1 MKVKNQKC
9 IRRLSYKSLW
19 ATRKR
24 NVIAIFAIALTTLLF
39 TSLFTILMSLNESYE
54 TYNFRQVGGYSDGTF
69 KELSEEQVEK
79 ISAHPGIRE
88 AGERIVCGFCTTG
101 VFGKVPAEVSYM
113 DKNCTK
119 WSYATPTTGREP
131 EKSNEIAMD
140 TVALKLLGV
149 TPELGAKVTIE
160 YQAGDKTNEGFQET
174 DTFILSGYWE
184 YDDLMP
190 VHYINVS
197 KDYVKSVEEKWV
209 ASGEK
214 AFRRDLNVMLPS
226 KLNLVIFTG
235 YLIIYNIFQISVTG
249 DIRFYGLLKT
259 IGTTPRQLKRMIRQQ
274 AFLLCVVG
282 IPAGLLL
289 GYGIG
294 AWLTPIVL
302 KGTTVVG
309 THVTIS
315 SSPVIFAGSA
325 IFAVI
330 TVFLSCTK
338 PGKMAA
344 KVSPVEATK
353 YTECVSVKKK
363 RRSSHGAKVYQMA
376 FANLGRNK
384 KKTVLVVISLALS
397 VTLLNVLC
405 SFVGGFDTE
414 KYISQRTCADFIVSS
429 TDYFRYNDAD
439 EYISEET
446 IAEIQ
451 ENTSETVSGS
461 GYMTD
466 MTTMVWM
473 DTEQY
478 KKMAVPYL
486 GEEELEEKVKYYEKR
501 GSEIKTPTILEGL
514 DEALFEKVTVLDGE
528 LDPLFDENIN
538 AIAIRVETDDYGN
551 VENIERYPKVGD
563 TLTMVYQN
571 MYEIDTRTGKPADSA
586 TTPEE
591 YVEIRE
597 EEPREVDYTV
607 CALVKVPYAMTF
619 RYSGSGYDTI
629 LPAERMKED
638 CGAELIRKFYLFD
651 TPDMEAENAA
661 ERYLAELTAGDT
673 SVLMYE
679 SKASIRSEFEQFQKM
694 FFLLGGVLCAIIGL
708 VGILNFFN
716 AIMTGILSRKR
727 EFAVLQSVGMTNRQ
741 LKQMLV
747 QEGLFYTAGS
757 VVVAFLLSLV
767 CGPLSGD
774 MMEKMFW
781 FCTYHFTILPVIAML
796 PVFAVLGCL
805 IPAVLYQ
812 AGSRQSIV
820 ERLREAE

>member
-1 MKVKNQKC
+1 M
-9 IRRLSYKSLW
+9 
-19 ATRKR
+19 
-24 NVIAIFAIALTTLLF
+24 
-39 TSLFTILMSLNESYE
+39 
-54 TYNFRQVGGYSDGTF
+54 
-69 KELSEEQVEK
+69 
-79 ISAHPGIRE
+79 
-88 AGERIVCGFCTTG
+88 
-101 VFGKVPAEVSYM
+101 
-113 DKNCTK
+113 
-119 WSYATPTTGREP
+119 
-131 EKSNEIAMD
+131 
-140 TVALKLLGV
+140 
-149 TPELGAKVTIE
+149 
-160 YQAGDKTNEGFQET
+160 
-174 DTFILSGYWE
+174 
-184 YDDLMP
+184 
-190 VHYINVS
+190 
-197 KDYVKSVEEKWV
+197 
-209 ASGEK
+209 
-214 AFRRDLNVMLPS
+214 
-226 KLNLVIFTG
+226 
-235 YLIIYNIFQISVTG
+235 
-249 DIRFYGLLKT
+249 
-259 IGTTPRQLKRMIRQQ
+259 
-274 AFLLCVVG
+274 CVVG
-282 IPAGLLL
+282 IPTGLLL

-528 LDPLFDENIN
+528 LDPLFDENTH
-538 AIAIRVETDDYGN
+538 AIAIRVHTDDYGN
-551 VENIERYPKVGD
+551 VENIERYPKIGD

-571 MYEIDTRTGKPADSA
+571 MYEIDTRTGEPADPA

-619 RYSGSGYDTI
+619 R
-629 LPAERMKED
+629 
-638 CGAELIRKFYLFD
+638 YLFD

-694 FFLLGGVLCAIIGL
+694 FFLLGGVLCAVIGL

-716 AIMTGILSRKR
+716 AIMTGILARKR

>member
-1 MKVKNQKC
+1 
-9 IRRLSYKSLW
+9 
-19 ATRKR
+19 
-24 NVIAIFAIALTTLLF
+24 
-39 TSLFTILMSLNESYE
+39 
-54 TYNFRQVGGYSDGTF
+54 
-69 KELSEEQVEK
+69 
-79 ISAHPGIRE
+79 
-88 AGERIVCGFCTTG
+88 
-101 VFGKVPAEVSYM
+101 
-113 DKNCTK
+113 
-119 WSYATPTTGREP
+119 
-131 EKSNEIAMD
+131 
-140 TVALKLLGV
+140 
-149 TPELGAKVTIE
+149 
-160 YQAGDKTNEGFQET
+160 
-174 DTFILSGYWE
+174 
-184 YDDLMP
+184 
-190 VHYINVS
+190 
-197 KDYVKSVEEKWV
+197 
-209 ASGEK
+209 
-214 AFRRDLNVMLPS
+214 
-226 KLNLVIFTG
+226 
-235 YLIIYNIFQISVTG
+235 
-249 DIRFYGLLKT
+249 
-259 IGTTPRQLKRMIRQQ
+259 
-274 AFLLCVVG
+274 
-282 IPAGLLL
+282 
-289 GYGIG
+289 
-294 AWLTPIVL
+294 
-302 KGTTVVG
+302 
-309 THVTIS
+309 
-315 SSPVIFAGSA
+315 
-325 IFAVI
+325 
-330 TVFLSCTK
+330 
-338 PGKMAA
+338 
-344 KVSPVEATK
+344 
-353 YTECVSVKKK
+353 
-363 RRSSHGAKVYQMA
+363 
-376 FANLGRNK
+376 
-384 KKTVLVVISLALS
+384 
-397 VTLLNVLC
+397 
-405 SFVGGFDTE
+405 
-414 KYISQRTCADFIVSS
+414 
-429 TDYFRYNDAD
+429 
-439 EYISEET
+439 
-446 IAEIQ
+446 
-451 ENTSETVSGS
+451 
-461 GYMTD
+461 MTD
-466 MTTMVWM
+466 MSTMVWM

-528 LDPLFDENIN
+528 LDPLFDENTH
-538 AIAIRVETDDYGN
+538 AIAIRVHTDDYGN

-571 MYEIDTRTGKPADSA
+571 MYGIDTRTGEPADPA

-607 CALVKVPYAMTF
+607 CALVEVPYAMTF

-629 LPAERMKED
+629 LPAERMRED
-638 CGAELIRKFYLFD
+638 CSAELIRKFYLFD

-716 AIMTGILSRKR
+716 AIMTGILARKR

>member
-1 MKVKNQKC
+1 M
-9 IRRLSYKSLW
+9 
-19 ATRKR
+19 
-24 NVIAIFAIALTTLLF
+24 
-39 TSLFTILMSLNESYE
+39 
-54 TYNFRQVGGYSDGTF
+54 
-69 KELSEEQVEK
+69 
-79 ISAHPGIRE
+79 
-88 AGERIVCGFCTTG
+88 
-101 VFGKVPAEVSYM
+101 
-113 DKNCTK
+113 
-119 WSYATPTTGREP
+119 
-131 EKSNEIAMD
+131 
-140 TVALKLLGV
+140 
-149 TPELGAKVTIE
+149 
-160 YQAGDKTNEGFQET
+160 
-174 DTFILSGYWE
+174 
-184 YDDLMP
+184 
-190 VHYINVS
+190 
-197 KDYVKSVEEKWV
+197 
-209 ASGEK
+209 
-214 AFRRDLNVMLPS
+214 
-226 KLNLVIFTG
+226 
-235 YLIIYNIFQISVTG
+235 
-249 DIRFYGLLKT
+249 
-259 IGTTPRQLKRMIRQQ
+259 
-274 AFLLCVVG
+274 
-282 IPAGLLL
+282 
-289 GYGIG
+289 
-294 AWLTPIVL
+294 
-302 KGTTVVG
+302 
-309 THVTIS
+309 
-315 SSPVIFAGSA
+315 
-325 IFAVI
+325 
-330 TVFLSCTK
+330 
-338 PGKMAA
+338 
-344 KVSPVEATK
+344 
-353 YTECVSVKKK
+353 
-363 RRSSHGAKVYQMA
+363 
-376 FANLGRNK
+376 
-384 KKTVLVVISLALS
+384 
-397 VTLLNVLC
+397 
-405 SFVGGFDTE
+405 
-414 KYISQRTCADFIVSS
+414 
-429 TDYFRYNDAD
+429 
-439 EYISEET
+439 
-446 IAEIQ
+446 
-451 ENTSETVSGS
+451 
-461 GYMTD
+461 
-466 MTTMVWM
+466 
-473 DTEQY
+473 
-478 KKMAVPYL
+478 
-486 GEEELEEKVKYYEKR
+486 KYYEKR

-571 MYEIDTRTGKPADSA
+571 MYGIDTRTGEPADPA

-607 CALVKVPYAMTF
+607 CALVEVPYAMTF

-716 AIMTGILSRKR
+716 AIMTGILARKR